1 MNEKKKKSC
10 GKVKGYPDPYP
21 KEKRRRR
28 HAFFTCG
35 VHCGGVCVRGTHLQD
50 YLCGTHVCYLY
61 SMNVKLRVKM

>member
-1 MNEKKKKSC
+1 MNEKRKKSG

-35 VHCGGVCVRGTHLQD
+35 VHCGMWYVRARGTHLNKIT
-50 YLCGTHVCYLY
+50 CVHVHDMYVYVCT
-61 SMNVKLRVKM
+61 NK